1 MAFQLGTSSSSSLS
15 SSPSIPPQN
24 HDVFLSFRG
33 KDVRHKFISHLK
45 RALHQS
51 GIKTYMDGVDL
62 ERGELIS
69 YELFKAIEE
78 SRISIIV
85 LSKNYAESKWCLD
98 ELLKILECKKTF
110 KQTVLPIFYE
120 IKPSDVRDQKGSF
133 GEAFTKLGKKIKDDI
148 KLLQYWKEAL
158 EEVAKLSGL
167 EYTTFRDNE
176 SEFIQKYI
184 IGWVNSRI
192 VNQTPL
198 SVAKYPV
205 GIECRKRDIYQ
216 HLSIERNDIIRIIGI
231 FGTGGIGKTTI
242 SKDIYNQ
249 IYSQFEGSCFLS
261 NIREI
266 SKQAGGLIQLQNTL
280 LFDILG
286 TSLDVRDT
294 DKGMNVIKHRL
305 CSKRVLII
313 LDDVDELVQIEKLV
327 GDRGWFGLGSRIIVT
342 TRDQQILKISEVDS
356 EYELKLLDD
365 NEALQLFSLHAFKKD
380 EPSNEYVDLAKQ
392 VIQYAKGLPLA
403 LTVLGSDLKGNST
416 HQWKSALDKYKNI
429 PNRDIQK
436 VLLMSYEGLDNNEK
450 EMFLDIAYFFKGEL
464 LANIMKIF
472 DSCGFFPD
480 NGIDRLRDKCLITI
494 EGRHVQMHDL
504 LQDMGREIVRLESP
518 NEPGQRSR
526 LFFHKDVHHVLEEN
540 MGTKKVVGMI
550 IEMPK
555 GEDVVIRLNSEAF
568 VQMKRLRVLIN
579 RNASFSSGPNYLSN
593 ELRVL
598 DWFKYPLQAL
608 PPNFHGNKLIIFKM
622 RGSFVREL
630 SFIKFKNMTIMEFCE
645 CNFLTKV
652 PDVSSIPNLKELIA
666 PRCRSLVEVHDSVG
680 SLENLCQLDFSGCS
694 NLIIFPACLKLR
706 SLRTLY
712 LNHCSSLRSFPEIG
726 CEMKCLTTLTLS
738 GTVVEELPLS
748 IGNLTRIDELL
759 LSWIFG
765 NCTNLVKKMGY
776 DGQSILTI
784 WSTTMEDEISS
795 NEEQVLELA
804 PPTNS
809 SNGSSALQV
818 LNRHNCFESESN
830 FFTISSFFTTLTFL
844 NLSRSEFVSLPTSI
858 KGFVALKQLYLCY
871 CEKLEEIL
879 ELPPNIGFVDVMGC
893 KSLERFPEVLR
904 IVKFNASH
912 IRSLRCIRL
921 HGCHKMDEKI
931 WNYKVPS
938 PSLWKGHYDANVDRG
953 DEEWVIN
960 IEGPHH
966 LEDISGIVLYSL
978 MVFKESLANGDA
990 IADIVATVV
999 GDGSSFATEYVND
1012 LLPTDA
1018 RKSLNKIIFMVFTA
1032 SLVFGSLSKT
1042 VMLQDIIS
1050 WVDFLVDFV
1059 NPIPL
1064 GQVGVKVKI
1073 HKVESE
1079 LEVIFDLPQN
1089 WSQVVDGCKNLM
1101 HLPITIILL
1110 LQHLSHLVIFGGCT
1124 NLVKNMEDEIS
1135 SNVEQVQELAPPT
1148 NSSNGSN
1155 ELEMLNHTLTELHL
1169 SGSEIVSLPTSIKGF
1184 VALIELILRDCEKLE
1199 EILELPPN
1207 IQLVDAEGCKSL
1219 ERFSEIWNYG
1229 VPDES
1234 LCKSCYYDDDDDEWV
1249 INIEGPHH
1257 LEDISGIVIYL
1268 IMFFNNNLPNDDL
1281 PNVEITSISSNCVC
1295 RTGESVYLSK
1305 EYPIR
1310 YDDHEPYY
1318 IVPVDDDGSVPIH
1331 QYRGVC
1337 VSPDWWVIQRLGKII
1352 EIMPDRVA
1360 VPYLRRP
1367 WVTGRVS
1374 RDKKGLARP
1383 MCRPTSN
1390 KVTRF
1395 LRNKGYLA
1403 DKNKPI
1409 IFLMARLD
1417 TVKNIIGLTE
1427 WYGKNEKLR
1436 ILVNH

>member
-167 EYTTFRDNE
+167 EYTTF
-176 SEFIQKYI
+176 
-184 IGWVNSRI
+184 
-192 VNQTPL
+192 
-198 SVAKYPV
+198 
-205 GIECRKRDIYQ
+205 
-216 HLSIERNDIIRIIGI
+216 
-231 FGTGGIGKTTI
+231 
-242 SKDIYNQ
+242 
-249 IYSQFEGSCFLS
+249 
-261 NIREI
+261 
-266 SKQAGGLIQLQNTL
+266 
-280 LFDILG
+280 
-286 TSLDVRDT
+286 SLDVRDT

-630 SFIKFKNMTIMEFCE
+630 SFIKFK
-645 CNFLTKV
+645 
-652 PDVSSIPNLKELIA
+652 ELIA

-978 MVFKESLANGDA
+978 MVFKGPNIHTDYKNFVITIESSNRVCQLKINHGVYLFISEVIVWYYNLESLELKVLDNLRIQIHIPGDDA
-990 IADIVATVV
+990 
-999 GDGSSFATEYVND
+999 
-1012 LLPTDA
+1012 LL
-1018 RKSLNKIIFMVFTA
+1018 RM
-1032 SLVFGSLSKT
+1032 
-1042 VMLQDIIS
+1042 
-1050 WVDFLVDFV
+1050 
-1059 NPIPL
+1059 
-1064 GQVGVKVKI
+1064 
-1073 HKVESE
+1073 
-1079 LEVIFDLPQN
+1079 
-1089 WSQVVDGCKNLM
+1089 
-1101 HLPITIILL
+1101 
-1110 LQHLSHLVIFGGCT
+1110 
-1124 NLVKNMEDEIS
+1124 
-1135 SNVEQVQELAPPT
+1135 
-1148 NSSNGSN
+1148 
-1155 ELEMLNHTLTELHL
+1155 
-1169 SGSEIVSLPTSIKGF
+1169 
-1184 VALIELILRDCEKLE
+1184 
-1199 EILELPPN
+1199 
-1207 IQLVDAEGCKSL
+1207 
-1219 ERFSEIWNYG
+1219 
-1229 VPDES
+1229 
-1234 LCKSCYYDDDDDEWV
+1234 
-1249 INIEGPHH
+1249 
-1257 LEDISGIVIYL
+1257 
-1268 IMFFNNNLPNDDL
+1268 
-1281 PNVEITSISSNCVC
+1281 
-1295 RTGESVYLSK
+1295 
-1305 EYPIR
+1305 
-1310 YDDHEPYY
+1310 PYY
-1318 IVPVDDDGSVPIH
+1318 RSWGANIVYKHESRAH
-1331 QYRGVC
+1331 
-1337 VSPDWWVIQRLGKII
+1337 K
-1352 EIMPDRVA
+1352 
-1360 VPYLRRP
+1360 RRKM
-1367 WVTGRVS
+1367 
-1374 RDKKGLARP
+1374 D
-1383 MCRPTSN
+1383 
-1390 KVTRF
+1390 
-1395 LRNKGYLA
+1395 
-1403 DKNKPI
+1403 
-1409 IFLMARLD
+1409 
-1417 TVKNIIGLTE
+1417 
-1427 WYGKNEKLR
+1427 
-1436 ILVNH
+1436 